1 MQQDELFDI
10 KKLVVDTN
18 NDGKLIAHLPKQ
30 YWEKS
35 NKELLH
41 STIKKLDEIEIS
53 DIEIEYVESTGKNKV
68 FTISIH
74 KFLRYALIS
83 QPNGDISFNQLE
95 FVE

>member
-18 NDGKLIAHLPKQ
+18 NDGKLIAHLPKH
-30 YWEKS
+30 YWKNGNE
-35 NKELLH
+35 ELLH

-53 DIEIEYVESTGKNKV
+53 DIEIEYVESIGENKV
-68 FTISIH
+68 YTISIH

-83 QPNGDISFNQLE
+83 QPNGDVSFNQLE